1 MKESPLT
8 NDQKVV
14 EVLLR
19 PSSWDE
25 YMGQEKVKQNLEV
38 ILGAAKKRKEP
49 CDHLLFYGQTG
60 LGKTTLA
67 YLVARELGYSMKV
80 TSGPALE
87 KVGDVA
93 AVLSGLEE
101 NEILFID
108 EIHRLNRMIE
118 EVLYP
123 ALETRKLNLMVGKG
137 PGARM
142 FTLDL
147 PPFTLIAATT
157 RVHLLS
163 SPLRSRFG
171 AILKFDYYTQ
181 DDIEAIL
188 KRSAKILG
196 VKITPSALKKLAS
209 VSRSTPRVANQLLKR
224 ARDFVEFHTLKE
236 IDDEAIKKTL
246 HLLEIDGLGL
256 TSADRRL
263 LETVITKFHGGPVGV
278 DALSAALNEE
288 RGTIEDVYE
297 PYLMSVNLLSRTPG
311 GRVATPRAYEH
322 MGHKKRGEGNLV

>member
-1 MKESPLT
+1 MKGSPL
-8 NDQKVV
+8 NSDQKVV
-14 EVLLR
+14 EILLR
-19 PSSWDE
+19 PSAWDE
-25 YMGQEKVKQNLEV
+25 YVGQEKVKQNLEV

-67 YLVARELGYSMKV
+67 YIVARELGYSMKV

-87 KVGDVA
+87 KIGDVA

-101 NEILFID
+101 NDILFVD

-147 PPFTLIAATT
+147 PPFTLIGATT

-163 SPLRSRFG
+163 APLRSRFG
-171 AILKFDYYTQ
+171 ATLKFDYYAQ
-181 DDIEAIL
+181 GDIEAIL
-188 KRSAKILG
+188 KRSAKILR
-196 VKITPSALKKLAS
+196 VRIEPSALKKLAS

-224 ARDFVEFHTLKE
+224 ARDYVEFHNLKE
-236 IDDEAIKKTL
+236 IDDEAIAKTL
-246 HLLEIDGLGL
+246 KLLEIDGLGL

-263 LETVITKFHGGPVGV
+263 LEVIITKFHGGPVGV
-278 DALSAALNEE
+278 DSLAAALNEDK
-288 RGTIEDVYE
+288 GTIEDVYE
-297 PYLMSVNLLSRTPG
+297 PYLMSINLLTRTPG

-322 MGHKKRGEGNLV
+322 LEHKPKGERSLL

>member
-1 MKESPLT
+1 MKTPFNT
-8 NDQKVV
+8 KGVAI

-19 PSSWDE
+19 PGSWEE
-25 YMGQEKVKQNLEV
+25 YIGQEKIKKNLE
-38 ILGAAKKRKEP
+38 IMLGAAKKRKEP
-49 CDHLLFYGQTG
+49 CDHLLLYGQTG

-67 YLVARELGYSMKV
+67 HLIARELGANLKA

-87 KVGDVA
+87 KIGDLA
-93 AVLSGLEE
+93 AALSSLEP
-101 NEILFID
+101 NEVLFID

-163 SPLRSRFG
+163 APLRSRFG
-171 AILKFDYYTQ
+171 AVLHFDYYTLP
-181 DDIEAIL
+181 DIETII

-196 VKITPSALKKLAS
+196 IPITPDAVKRFAM
-209 VSRSTPRVANQLLKR
+209 VSRATPRVANQLLKR
-224 ARDFVEFHTLKE
+224 ARDYVEFHNERT
-236 IDDEAIKKTL
+236 IDDEVVSKTL
-246 HLLEIDGLGL
+246 ALLEIDELGL

-263 LETVITKFHGGPVGV
+263 LHVAITKFHGGPVGI
-278 DALSAALNEE
+278 DALAAALNED

-297 PYLMSVNLLSRTPG
+297 PYLMSINFISRTPA
-311 GRVATPRAYEH
+311 GRVVTQKAKEH
-322 MGHKKRGEGNLV
+322 LRQ

>member
-1 MKESPLT
+1 MSKTPHSESS
-8 NDQKVV
+8 VV
-14 EVLLR
+14 ELLLR
-19 PSSWDE
+19 PARWEE
-25 YMGQEKVKQNLEV
+25 YIGQESVKKNLEI
-38 ILGAAKKRKEP
+38 ILGAAKKRGEP

-67 YLVARELGYSMKV
+67 YIVAKELGYSMKV

-87 KVGDVA
+87 KVGDLA
-93 AVLSGLEE
+93 AVLSGLEA

-142 FTLDL
+142 LTLDL

-157 RVHLLS
+157 RVHMLS
-163 SPLRSRFG
+163 APLRSRFG
-171 AILKFDYYTQ
+171 ATLKFDYYTH
-181 DDIEAIL
+181 DDIETII
-188 KRSAKILG
+188 KRSAKILK
-196 VKITPSALKKLAS
+196 VDITESAIKRLAS
-209 VSRSTPRVANQLLKR
+209 VSRATPRIANQILKR
-224 ARDFVEFHTLKE
+224 ARDYVEFHNLKE
-236 IDDEAIKKTL
+236 IHDEAVDKTL
-246 HLLEIDGLGL
+246 ALLEVDSYGL

-263 LETVITKFHGGPVGV
+263 LHVIIEKFHGGPVGV
-278 DALSAALNEE
+278 DALSAALNED

-297 PYLMSVNLLSRTPG
+297 PYLLSMNLISRTPA
-311 GRVATPRAYEH
+311 GRLATQKAKEH
-322 MGHKKRGEGNLV
+322 LGQFKKANTLL